1 MSTEFVL
8 ILVTAADSAEAELIS
23 QTLVEKKLI
32 ACCNIVNPV
41 FSIFHWKGK
50 IDRETEVLLILKSV
64 KNHFEQIANEVQKL
78 HSYETP
84 EIIAIPIIAGSEDYL
99 NWIKNETKRD
109 EWK

>member
-1 MSTEFVL
+1 MNVEFVL
-8 ILVTAADSAEAELIS
+8 ILVTAADVAEAELIS

-32 ACCNIVNPV
+32 ACCNIVTHV
-41 FSIFHWKGK
+41 SSVFHWKGN
-50 IDRETEVLLILKSV
+50 IERETEVLMILKSV
-64 KNHFEQIANEVQKL
+64 KSHFDQIATEVQKL

-99 NWIKNETKRD
+99 NWIKNETKLD